1 MATSGSGILIPPDFD
16 EKKWTWREYKKEVEV
31 WASLTNLCK
40 PKQGP
45 ALWMALKGKA
55 KEAVKEMEISEIKSE
70 NGLSIMLEKLDAL
83 FKTDD
88 NQAAYLAYRD
98 FESFVRPSEM
108 SFQDFVVQFESLNS
122 RIKRHKMVLPDGVL
136 AYRFLHSAN
145 LREDE
150 MKLCRATIREFTYA
164 EMKNKVMSMC
174 GDRVQSVIKEAVVKT
189 EPVFYGENQ
198 SYGNKSNNETYSRGR
213 RNWNRGGQRRG
224 GEQSKSRGGREYV
237 TPQKPMNPIGPN
249 GIVSKCAVCGSK
261 YHWVKSC
268 PEISH
273 ERDGSNKVGFVKNE
287 DSDGDS
293 ESGDVKISLF
303 QDTSNDNASL
313 QWFLGET
320 LGCAV
325 IDSGCSKTVAGSNW
339 FKCFLEMLDDK
350 ELEQITRK
358 DSDQSFKF
366 GKGDSIQSKG
376 KIVIPVT
383 LGKKRISIESDIVE
397 ADIPLL
403 LSKEAL
409 KKAETVLDFNNDTAV
424 MFGEKQTLIPTQSG
438 HYAIPLSVAKDEKS
452 IDQQIVLISNSIY
465 EEKGSTPYKIALK
478 LHRQFCHCRAEKLV
492 KLIKMSKLW
501 TEEEEKVLAKE
512 VKTISENCNIC
523 KRYKKSPSVPIVSV
537 PLASSF
543 NDVVAM
549 DLIMIEGR
557 YILHLIDLFTRY
569 SVACVRN

>member
-1 MATSGSGILIPPDFD
+1 
-16 EKKWTWREYKKEVEV
+16 
-31 WASLTNLCK
+31 
-40 PKQGP
+40 
-45 ALWMALKGKA
+45 
-55 KEAVKEMEISEIKSE
+55 
-70 NGLSIMLEKLDAL
+70 
-83 FKTDD
+83 
-88 NQAAYLAYRD
+88 
-98 FESFVRPSEM
+98 
-108 SFQDFVVQFESLNS
+108 
-122 RIKRHKMVLPDGVL
+122 
-136 AYRFLHSAN
+136 
-145 LREDE
+145 
-150 MKLCRATIREFTYA
+150 
-164 EMKNKVMSMC
+164 
-174 GDRVQSVIKEAVVKT
+174 
-189 EPVFYGENQ
+189 
-198 SYGNKSNNETYSRGR
+198 
-213 RNWNRGGQRRG
+213 
-224 GEQSKSRGGREYV
+224 
-237 TPQKPMNPIGPN
+237 MNPIGPN

-303 QDTSNDNASL
+303 QDTSNDNESL

-452 IDQQIVLISNSIY
+452 IDQQIVLISNSY

-501 TEEEEKVLAKE
+501 REEKEKAFAKE

-523 KRYKKSPSVPIVSV
+523 KI
-537 PLASSF
+537 
-543 NDVVAM
+543 
-549 DLIMIEGR
+549 
-557 YILHLIDLFTRY
+557 
-569 SVACVRN
+569 